1 MNKESNVQVYVNT
14 RFLGHWPVGT
24 AAVVVAESP
33 ERAAQ
38 LLEAAL
44 DAAGL
49 IQVVLPEHMQ
59 PIDTSKEAVDVLC
72 NGDY

>member
-1 MNKESNVQVYVNT
+1 MQVYVNT

-49 IQVVLPEHMQ
+49 IQVVLPDHMQ
-59 PIDTSKEAVDVLC
+59 PIDT
-72 NGDY
+72 